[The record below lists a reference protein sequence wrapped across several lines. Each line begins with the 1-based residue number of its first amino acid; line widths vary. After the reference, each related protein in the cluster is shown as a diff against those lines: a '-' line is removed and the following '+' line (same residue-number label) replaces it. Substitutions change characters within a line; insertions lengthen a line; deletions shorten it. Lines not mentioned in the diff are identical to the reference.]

1 MEKVQHVGIVGGG
14 LVGLTLAAGLAREGV
29 KVTIFE
35 KRKEVVSSKGRQT
48 QLYLNYK
55 GVKALNDLGIKC

>member
-48 QLYLNYK
+48 
-55 GVKALNDLGIKC
+55 